1 MIRKIVELALAFPV
15 WVGALVAVIV
25 GGGFWAYQNLDIEA
39 YPDPVPP
46 RIEVITQPPGW
57 SAEEVE
63 RYVTVPLETGL
74 SGMLGLDVCR
84 SISIFQLSDIK
95 CYFKWDTDYRWDR
108 QTVLDR
114 LQLITL
120 PNNIQPGLS
129 PDNPIGE
136 IYRYTLSAPGYDL
149 TDVKA
154 AEDWVLEKAFKQVPG
169 VLDVSSFGGLTKQY
183 HVDIDPYRL
192 KGHNLALQPV
202 VAALQNANQ
211 NVGGNIL
218 PLGEQAFDVR
228 GLGLIKTTKDIEQV
242 VIAEQKGIP
251 VRVGDIADVGIGH
264 ATRLGIVGHDDDP
277 DVVEGIVLMRRGG
290 DTLKT
295 LEGVR
300 AKVDEIHQYHLLPPG
315 MDVKPYY
322 DRTKLVHVTTHTVLH
337 NLVEGM
343 VLVVLILLL
352 FLSNVRAALITALN
366 IPLALFIAFIL
377 MVLSGTPANLISL
390 GAVDFGIII
399 DSTVIMMENCFHHL
413 SRVGPGST
421 SDRVLEAAGEVGM
434 PMAFS
439 TIIIGVAFL
448 PLFTLTG
455 VEGVIFSPMAH
466 TYAFAIGGAIILAL
480 TLTPNLAR
488 RLPIG
493 IKDEDNALMRV
504 LHRIYNPLFDI
515 ALRSPKLALL
525 AGAIPVVLSIVL
537 FPLLGR
543 EFMPKLEE
551 GNFWIR
557 ATLPLSISLE
567 ESAKYVGRMRQIMRK
582 HQEIETVISQLGRP
596 DDGTDVAGFY
606 NLEFF
611 VPLHPFDEWPRG
623 ETKEHLTK
631 VLNDELAVEFP
642 GVVFN
647 FSQNIEDN
655 VEEALSGVKGENTV
669 KIAGPDLAV
678 DESLGRQIVD
688 VMSHVRGIEDL
699 GMFQSLG
706 QPNVEIVPDRALCA
720 RYGLNVGDVANV
732 IQAAV
737 GGQAITQVFEG
748 EQRFDLTVRWLEQY
762 RADIP
767 RLKEILVGAPDGS
780 QIPLGQIASFKQEN
794 GPALI
799 YREGSRRYVPVKFSV
814 RGRDLASAIEEA
826 QAKIAQA
833 VHLPYDV
840 HLEWAGE
847 INELRD
853 AEARLKTIV
862 PLTLILIALLVYA
875 AVKRWKDMVIVLI
888 EIPVACTGGLLALL
902 LTNIHFSISAA
913 MGFISIFGIA
923 IQDGILVVSFAQQLW
938 DQGHGLVE
946 GARLS
951 SERRFRPVLM
961 TTLVATLG
969 LAPAALSSAIGSQT
983 QKPLAV
989 VVIGGSLMVA
999 VLTRILQ
1006 PPLLVLAHQNEP
1018 RWRLPPTE
1026 VPKAPLVP
1034 IQHA

>member
-1 MIRKIVELALAFPV
+1 MIRKIVSFALGFPV
-15 WVGALVAVIV
+15 WVAAFVALIVA
-25 GGGFWAYQNLDIEA
+25 GGLWAYQNLDIEA

-46 RIEVITQPPGW
+46 RVEIITQPPGW

-108 QTVLDR
+108 QTLLDR
-114 LQLITL
+114 LQLVTL
-120 PNNIQPGLS
+120 PNGIQPGLS

-136 IYRYTLSAPGYDL
+136 IYRYVVKAPGYDL

-154 AEDWVLEKAFKQVPG
+154 TEDWVLEKAFKQVPG
-169 VLDVSSFGGLTKQY
+169 VIDVASFGGQTKQY
-183 HVDIDPYRL
+183 HVDVDPYRL
-192 KGHNLALQPV
+192 KGHNLTLPPL

-228 GLGLIKTTKDIEQV
+228 GLGLIRTTKDIEQV
-242 VIAEQKGIP
+242 VVAEQKGVP
-251 VRVGDIADVGIGH
+251 VRIGDIADVKVGW

-300 AKVDEIHQYHLLPPG
+300 AKVEEIRSQHLLPPG
-315 MDVKPYY
+315 MDISPYY
-322 DRTKLVHVTTHTVLH
+322 DRTHLVHVTTHTVLH

-366 IPLALFIAFIL
+366 IPLALLLAFLL
-377 MVLSGTPANLISL
+377 MVLTGTPANLISL
-390 GAVDFGIII
+390 GAVDFGIIV
-399 DSTVIMMENCFHHL
+399 DSTVIMMESCFHHL
-413 SRVGPGST
+413 GHGT
-421 SDRVLEAAGEVGM
+421 SGKASERVLAAASEVGM

-466 TYAFAIGGAIILAL
+466 TYAFAIGGAIVLAL

-488 RLPIG
+488 MLPVG
-493 IKDEDNALMRV
+493 RAEEDNFFTRG
-504 LHRIYNPLFDI
+504 LHAVYDPLFRGAVRRPWR
-515 ALRSPKLALL
+515 ALLVGLLPLALC
-525 AGAIPVVLSIVL
+525 VLL
-537 FPLLGR
+537 LPLLGS

-567 ESAKYVGRMRQIMRK
+567 QSAKYVGRMRQILREK
-582 HQEIETVISQLGRP
+582 PEVETVVSQLGRP

-611 VPLHPFDEWPRG
+611 VPLKPFDDWPRG
-623 ETKEHLTK
+623 ETKEHLTA
-631 VLNDELAVEFP
+631 VLSDEFAKEFP

-669 KIAGPDLAV
+669 KVVGPDLGV
-678 DESLGRQIVD
+678 DEQIGRQITD
-688 VMSHVRGIEDL
+688 VLSKVQGIQDL
-699 GMFQSLG
+699 GLVPSLG
-706 QPNVEIVPDRALCA
+706 QPNVEIVPNRALCA
-720 RYGLNVGDVANV
+720 RYGLNVGDVESV

-737 GGQAITQVFEG
+737 GGQAVTQVFEG
-748 EQRFDLTVRWLEQY
+748 EQRFDLTVRWLQQY

-767 RLKEILVGAPDGS
+767 RLKEVLVGAPDGS
-780 QIPLGQIASFKQEN
+780 QIPLGQIATFKEEN

-814 RGRDLASAIEEA
+814 RGRDLSSTIGEARQKIEG
-826 QAKIAQA
+826 A

-847 INELRD
+847 INELQ
-853 AEARLKTIV
+853 EATRRLAWIV
-862 PLTLILIALLVYA
+862 PITLLLIALLVYA
-875 AVKRWKDMVIVLI
+875 SVRDWRDAAIVLFD
-888 EIPVACTGGLLALL
+888 IPIACSGGILLLL
-902 LTNIHFSISAA
+902 LTRIHFSISAA

-923 IQDGILVVSFAQQLW
+923 IQDGLLVISYTQQSWREGLGLTEGILLASQR
-938 DQGHGLVE
+938 
-946 GARLS
+946 RL
-951 SERRFRPVLM
+951 RPVLM
-961 TTLVATLG
+961 TTLVAMLG
-969 LAPAALSSAIGSQT
+969 LLPAALSNAIGSQT

-989 VVIGGSLMVA
+989 VVIGGALMLA
-999 VLTRILQ
+999 VLPRLLQ
-1006 PPLLVLAHQNEP
+1006 PSLLLLMHRREP

-1026 VPKAPLVP
+1026 TPHIPAVPV
-1034 IQHA
+1034 QHA